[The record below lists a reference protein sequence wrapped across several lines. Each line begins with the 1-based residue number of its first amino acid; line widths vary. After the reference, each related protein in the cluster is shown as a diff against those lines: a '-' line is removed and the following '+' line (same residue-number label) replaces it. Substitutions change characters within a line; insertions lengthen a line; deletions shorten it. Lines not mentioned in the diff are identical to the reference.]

1 MLRQL
6 SVGVLMPRLRQVTR
20 RDAVCAFADEISSFQ
35 LRGRRALIT
44 GARKQQKEERN
55 EPIFGRKEEA
65 MTKETQD
72 VSRRRFLKGAGL
84 AAGAAA
90 GTLAA
95 PAVVTAQSPIVVK
108 MQTSWPASDIWMDF
122 ARIYIERAEKLSN
135 GRLKFD
141 LLPAGAVVG
150 AFQVMDGVND
160 GVIDAAHTVP
170 VYWYGKHKAASLFGT
185 GPVWGGSAT
194 TMLAWYHQG
203 GGKELYKELTQD
215 IMGLNVVAFYG
226 FPMPAQPFGWF
237 KNPVTTVAE
246 VNGFKYRTVGLAADL
261 MQKLGMSVAQ
271 LPGGE
276 IVPAMERGVIDAFEF
291 NNPSS
296 DLRFG
301 SADVAKNYILS
312 SYHQASES
320 FEFLFNKDFFDD
332 LDPDLQAIIEY
343 SAEAASTAITASALD
358 NYSKDLLTLQNEKG
372 VTVHRTSKEIL
383 DAQLKAWDE
392 LIPTLEEDAFIKKCM
407 DSQRAWVER
416 VTFYELMNSADLALA
431 YEHYFPGKL
440 KLG

>member
-1 MLRQL
+1 MNAHVKDPL
-6 SVGVLMPRLRQVTR
+6 
-20 RDAVCAFADEISSFQ
+20 
-35 LRGRRALIT
+35 
-44 GARKQQKEERN
+44 
-55 EPIFGRKEEA
+55 
-65 MTKETQD
+65 
-72 VSRRRFLKGAGL
+72 SRRKFLKGAGL

-90 GTLAA
+90 GAIAA
-95 PAVVTAQSPIVVK
+95 PAVVTAQAPIVMK

-122 ARIYIERAEKLSN
+122 ARIYIERVEKMSK
-135 GRLKFD
+135 GRIKID

-150 AFQVMDGVND
+150 AFQVLDAVND
-160 GVIDAAHTVP
+160 GVLDAAHTVP

-185 GPVWGGSAT
+185 GPVFGGSAT
-194 TMLAWYHQG
+194 TMLAWFHNG
-203 GGKELYKELTQD
+203 GGKDFYRELTQD
-215 IMGLNVVAFYG
+215 ILGLNVYGFYG

-237 KNPVTTVAE
+237 KNPVTRVSE
-246 VNGFKYRTVGLAADL
+246 VTGFKYRTVGLAADL

-301 SADVAKNYILS
+301 SQDVAKNYILS

-320 FEFLFNKDFFDD
+320 FEFLFNKDVFDGLDDD
-332 LDPDLQAIIEY
+332 LKAILEY
-343 SAEAASTAITASALD
+343 GVEAASTATTASALD
-358 NYSKDLLTLQNEKG
+358 NYSADLLKLEKEHG
-372 VTVHRTSKEIL
+372 VAVHRTSKEIL

-392 LIPTLEEDAFIKKCM
+392 LIPVLEEDDFIKRVL

-416 VTFYELMNSADLALA
+416 VVFYELMNSPDLGLA
-431 YEHYFPGKL
+431 YEHYFPGRL
-440 KLG
+440 KL